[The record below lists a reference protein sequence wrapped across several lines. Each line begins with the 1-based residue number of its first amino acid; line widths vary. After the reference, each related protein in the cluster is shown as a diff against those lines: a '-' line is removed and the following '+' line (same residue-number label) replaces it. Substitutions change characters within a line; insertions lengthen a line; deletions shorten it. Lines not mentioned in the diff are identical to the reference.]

1 VKAGLYSI
9 KNKKGRADV
18 KNQIG
23 MLTHNNRV
31 QRAVRDKVHSR
42 GRVTATPFQ
51 VMRARA
57 LNELRPVADAKRYA
71 SARLNGIEY
80 R

>member
-1 VKAGLYSI
+1 
-9 KNKKGRADV
+9 
-18 KNQIG
+18 
-23 MLTHNNRV
+23 M
-31 QRAVRDKVHSR
+31 QRSVNDKVQGR
-42 GRVTATPFQ
+42 GRLLAVPFQ